1 LTAPHPDPK
10 PLEPWALELLSQE
23 RGTRDPSDA
32 QELARLVALL
42 RALPEPDRS
51 PDLARRILERVATY
65 EARPRV
71 IHALFGLTQPL
82 RNPGVAAML
91 AAGIAALLAIGLA
104 PESIPS
110 MLRTDASGPV
120 VASTGDG
127 AGYSAASTSSAS
139 HRRSRVVVRPQFVS
153 AMFAQAPAAAP
164 RIRTEWMPIDAIESR
179 LDQQLNQLQM
189 NPTAFAER
197 LERVAQ
203 RDQFISRLATR
214 AAERGDAPEIAMRV
228 RESDHPLANQLM
240 ESLLHATLVVDV
252 APH

>member
-1 LTAPHPDPK
+1 LTVPHPDPK
-10 PLEPWALELLSQE
+10 PLEPWALELLRQE
-23 RGTRDPSDA
+23 RGAGDASDA

-42 RALPEPDRS
+42 RALPEPERS
-51 PDLARRILERVATY
+51 PDLTRRILERVAVY

-71 IHALFGLTQPL
+71 VHVLFDAADQL
-82 RNPGVAAML
+82 RRPGVAAMM
-91 AAGIAALLAIGLA
+91 AAGIAALFAIGVA

-110 MLRTDASGPV
+110 VLRTDADGAV
-120 VASTGDG
+120 VASTGND
-127 AGYSAASTSSAS
+127 ASYKVASANASP
-139 HRRSRVVVRPQFVS
+139 RRSRVVVRPQFVS
-153 AMFAQAPAAAP
+153 AAFAQAPAAAP
-164 RIRTEWMPIDAIESR
+164 RIHTEWAPIDAIDAR

-214 AAERGDAPEIAMRV
+214 AAQRGDAPEIALRV

-252 APH
+252 EPH